1 MPQFPRRRQSIRP
14 EKATLARRIAHIGG
28 FDRPKHGASCN
39 FRLYQLTLF
48 AVMPPFCVMVTG
60 TRQSGTLRLGLAL
73 GGIVLAL
80 GLATALFF
88 AATSFFTKTELER
101 VQSRAI
107 LYRTSVEDALKRLEH
122 LPFVLAQD
130 SMVIRAAIG
139 LDRYELN
146 RRLARIAERADAE
159 AIYLMDLDGLTV
171 AASNYASD
179 LTFLGQNYGFRP
191 YFKAAAAGGT
201 GEFYAIGAT
210 TARPGYFYSAP
221 VYDVLDQLVA
231 VLAVKVDLSS
241 LTATW
246 NNVDERILVSNA
258 DGVVVLA
265 SDPAWRYRTVRPLPE
280 DRQEAIAQERQFGN
294 ETLQPLEWA
303 EVEDDT
309 VRVQGEKFLQVA
321 LPISRQGWTL
331 HFLGNADR
339 IREQATFTVITAA
352 ILIVSLTA
360 AAFFFRS
367 RRLRR
372 ALRASQEDRARLE
385 REIEDRRAAERRL
398 ERAQSELQ
406 RASKLAAL
414 GELAAS
420 VTHEL
425 GQPISAMRNYIAAEE
440 LANAAPATGLLASL
454 SGIVTRMENIT
465 KQLRFFAAP
474 GKEEMR
480 EVAISDVLND
490 ALNLTRHTIE
500 QANIELSVDNA
511 APSAKVKGNRQRLE
525 QVLVNL
531 LRNAVSAMEDS
542 DEKLLSITVETH
554 GDDVRL
560 SVTDTGHGLNDCS
573 LETLQEPFHT
583 TRRSGEGMGLGLAI
597 SSAIVKEHNGRL
609 TAEQCDTGGASFS
622 VTLPMA
628 DTEDTD

>member
-1 MPQFPRRRQSIRP
+1 MDKGS
-14 EKATLARRIAHIGG
+14 
-28 FDRPKHGASCN
+28 
-39 FRLYQLTLF
+39 
-48 AVMPPFCVMVTG
+48 
-60 TRQSGTLRLGLAL
+60 RQSGALRLALAL
-73 GGIVLAL
+73 GGGVLAL
-80 GLATALFF
+80 GLMAALFF
-88 AATSFFTKTELER
+88 AATGFFTKTELER
-101 VQSRAI
+101 VQSRAA
-107 LYRTSVEDALKRLEH
+107 LYQTSVEDALKRLEH

-130 SMVIRAAIG
+130 SMVKRAAIG
-139 LDRYELN
+139 LERYELN
-146 RRLARIAERADAE
+146 RRLAGIAERADAE
-159 AIYLMDLDGLTV
+159 AIYLMDMEGLTV

-191 YFKAAAAGGT
+191 YFKAAAAGGS

-241 LTATW
+241 LTGTW
-246 NNVDERILVSNA
+246 SNDDERILVSNA

-280 DRQEAIAQERQFGN
+280 QRREAIAQERQFGS
-294 ETLQPLEWA
+294 ETLQPLDWA
-303 EVEDDT
+303 EADDDT

-321 LPISRQGWTL
+321 LPISHQGWTL

-339 IREQATFTVITAA
+339 IREQAIFTVITAA

-367 RRLRR
+367 RRLRL

-420 VTHEL
+420 GTHER

-474 GKEEMR
+474 GNEEMQK
-480 EVAISDVLND
+480 VAISDVVND

-500 QANIELSVDNA
+500 EVNIDLSVDNA
-511 APSAKVKGNRQRLE
+511 APSAMVKGNRQRLE

-531 LRNAVSAMEDS
+531 LRNAVSAMEENT
-542 DEKLLSITVETH
+542 EKLLTIRFVTHEGNVEI
-554 GDDVRL
+554 
-560 SVTDTGHGLNDCS
+560 SVSDTGHGLNNRS

-609 TAEQCDTGGASFS
+609 KAEQCETGGARFS
-622 VTLPMA
+622 VILPMA
-628 DTEDTD
+628 DTEDID

>member
-1 MPQFPRRRQSIRP
+1 
-14 EKATLARRIAHIGG
+14 
-28 FDRPKHGASCN
+28 
-39 FRLYQLTLF
+39 
-48 AVMPPFCVMVTG
+48 MVKG
-60 TRQSGTLRLGLAL
+60 SRQSGTLRLALAL
-73 GGIVLAL
+73 GGSVLAL
-80 GLATALFF
+80 GLMAALFYV
-88 AATSFFTKTELER
+88 ATGFFTKTELER
-101 VQSRAI
+101 VQSRAA
-107 LYRTSVEDALKRLEH
+107 LYQTSVEDALKRLEH

-130 SMVIRAAIG
+130 SMVKRAAIG
-139 LDRYELN
+139 LERYELN
-146 RRLARIAERADAE
+146 RRLAGIAERADAE
-159 AIYLMDLDGLTV
+159 AIYLMDMEGLTV

-191 YFKAAAAGGT
+191 YFKAAAAGGS

-241 LTATW
+241 LTGTW
-246 NNVDERILVSNA
+246 SNDDERILVSNA

-280 DRQEAIAQERQFGN
+280 QRREAIAQERQFGS
-294 ETLQPLEWA
+294 ETLQPLDWA
-303 EVEDDT
+303 EADDDT

-321 LPISRQGWTL
+321 LPISHQGWTL

-339 IREQATFTVITAA
+339 IREQAIFTVITAA

-367 RRLRR
+367 RRLRL

-474 GKEEMR
+474 GNEEMQ
-480 EVAISDVLND
+480 EVAISDVVND

-500 QANIELSVDNA
+500 EANIDLSVDNA
-511 APSAKVKGNRQRLE
+511 APSAMVKGNRQRLE

-531 LRNAVSAMEDS
+531 LRNAVSAMEETT
-542 DEKLLSITVETH
+542 EKLLMIRVVTHEGNVEI
-554 GDDVRL
+554 
-560 SVTDTGHGLNDCS
+560 SVSDTGHGLNNRS

-609 TAEQCDTGGASFS
+609 KAEQCETGGARFS
-622 VTLPMA
+622 VILPMA
-628 DTEDTD
+628 DTEDID

>member
-1 MPQFPRRRQSIRP
+1 MASGSRQI
-14 EKATLARRIAHIGG
+14 
-28 FDRPKHGASCN
+28 
-39 FRLYQLTLF
+39 
-48 AVMPPFCVMVTG
+48 
-60 TRQSGTLRLGLAL
+60 GTLRLGLAF
-73 GGIVLAL
+73 GSVVLAL
-80 GLATALFF
+80 GMATALFF
-88 AATSFFTKTELER
+88 AATTVFTTSEMER
-101 VQSRAI
+101 AESRAV
-107 LYRTSVEDALKRLEH
+107 LYRTSVEDALTRLEH
-122 LPFVLAQD
+122 LPYILAQD

-146 RRLARIAERADAE
+146 RRLAKIAERADAE

-171 AASNYASD
+171 AASNYASE

-191 YFKAAAAGGT
+191 YFKTAADGGF

-221 VYDVLDQLVA
+221 VYDVRDQLVA
-231 VLAVKVDLSS
+231 VLAVKVDLMP
-241 LTATW
+241 LTEVW
-246 NNVDERILVSNA
+246 SNGDERILVSNA

-265 SDPAWRYRTVRPLPE
+265 SDPEWRYRTLGPL
-280 DRQEAIAQERQFGN
+280 DEARREEIAQQRQFGTEALPALDWDASATN
-294 ETLQPLEWA
+294 
-303 EVEDDT
+303 T
-309 VRVQGEKFLQVA
+309 VRVQGEKYLQVA

-339 IREQATFTVITAA
+339 IREQAIFTVITAA
-352 ILIVSLTA
+352 ILIISLTA
-360 AAFFFRS
+360 TAFFFRS

-372 ALRASQEDRARLE
+372 ALRASQEDRVRLVK
-385 REIEDRRAAERRL
+385 EIEDRRKAERRL

-406 RASKLAAL
+406 RAGKLAAL

-425 GQPISAMRNYIAAEE
+425 GQPISAMRNYIVAEE
-440 LANAAPATGLLASL
+440 LASAAPATGLVAKL

-465 KQLRFFAAP
+465 RQLRFFAAP
-474 GKEEMR
+474 GNEKMQA
-480 EVAISDVLND
+480 VAISEVLSD

-500 QANIELSVDNA
+500 EANIEISIDNA
-511 APSAKVKGNRQRLE
+511 DPSATVKGNRLRLE

-542 DEKLLSITVETH
+542 DEKHLSITVETLENE
-554 GDDVRL
+554 VL
-560 SVTDTGHGLNDCS
+560 VSVMDTGRGLDHRS

-609 TAEQCDTGGASFS
+609 TAEQCDRGGARF
-622 VTLPMA
+622 TMILPLA
-628 DTEDTD
+628 EIEDND

>member
-1 MPQFPRRRQSIRP
+1 MDKGS
-14 EKATLARRIAHIGG
+14 
-28 FDRPKHGASCN
+28 
-39 FRLYQLTLF
+39 
-48 AVMPPFCVMVTG
+48 
-60 TRQSGTLRLGLAL
+60 RQSGALRLALAL
-73 GGIVLAL
+73 GGGVLAL
-80 GLATALFF
+80 GLMAALFF
-88 AATSFFTKTELER
+88 AATGFFTKTELER
-101 VQSRAI
+101 VQSRAA
-107 LYRTSVEDALKRLEH
+107 LYQTSVEDALKRLEH

-130 SMVIRAAIG
+130 SMVKRAAIG
-139 LDRYELN
+139 LERYELN
-146 RRLARIAERADAE
+146 RRLAGIAERADAE
-159 AIYLMDLDGLTV
+159 AIYLMDMEGLTV

-191 YFKAAAAGGT
+191 YFKAAAAGGS

-241 LTATW
+241 LTGTW
-246 NNVDERILVSNA
+246 SNDDERILVSNA

-280 DRQEAIAQERQFGN
+280 QRREAIAQERQFGS
-294 ETLQPLEWA
+294 ETLEPLDWA
-303 EVEDDT
+303 EADDDT

-321 LPISRQGWTL
+321 LPISHQGWTL

-339 IREQATFTVITAA
+339 IREQAIFTVITAA

-367 RRLRR
+367 RRLRL

-474 GKEEMR
+474 GNEEMQ
-480 EVAISDVLND
+480 EVAISDVVND

-500 QANIELSVDNA
+500 EANIDLSVDNA
-511 APSAKVKGNRQRLE
+511 APSAMVKGNRQRLE

-531 LRNAVSAMEDS
+531 LRNAVSAMEETT
-542 DEKLLSITVETH
+542 EKLLMIRVVTHEGNVEI
-554 GDDVRL
+554 
-560 SVTDTGHGLNDCS
+560 SVSDTGHGLNNRS

-609 TAEQCDTGGASFS
+609 KAEQCETGGARFS
-622 VTLPMA
+622 VILPMA
-628 DTEDTD
+628 DTEDID